1 MLNLFEQTE
10 KLVFISQ
17 SGLAE
22 SSKEELKI
30 PQLTVKRIMQK
41 GFFVRMDEKIVRT
54 YRVLIFQFFRRR
66 RNMETHLAI
75 EVLRQDPL
83 IIALAFSMLV
93 FQKYFSK

>member
-30 PQLTVKRIMQK
+30 PQLTVKRIMQ
-41 GFFVRMDEKIVRT
+41 GFFVCMDEKIVRT
-54 YRVLIFQFFRRR
+54 
-66 RNMETHLAI
+66 
-75 EVLRQDPL
+75 
-83 IIALAFSMLV
+83 
-93 FQKYFSK
+93 